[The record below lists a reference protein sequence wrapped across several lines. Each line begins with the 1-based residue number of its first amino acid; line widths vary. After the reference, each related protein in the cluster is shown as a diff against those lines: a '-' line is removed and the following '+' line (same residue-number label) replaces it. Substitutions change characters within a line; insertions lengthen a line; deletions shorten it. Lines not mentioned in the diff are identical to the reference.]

1 MENIMISIMTKHQD
15 YNSVFEVIQ
24 KKKKEEI
31 KKIEFYRYLKKVDSY
46 LNKEEF
52 QKLYRVLVPS
62 RADYIRRFELG
73 SYLKKFTTPIFK
85 KWLGSMLTSSETQKI
100 GLGVYLKNN
109 HMIKKK
115 KYVDPID
122 LERAFS
128 EFKKFEG
135 EQLKFMLNALE
146 IKKNVQNLYD
156 WSNVKQ
162 VLSSF
167 MERYQLRTKSKL
179 LSFFSISEKNLAG
192 SESAAMY
199 LLSTLRTQ
207 FKILNLKK
215 ARALFDKFDI
225 DGSRS
230 ISYSEFDRLILE
242 KLPHSDE
249 DTIHEAYKIMNGT
262 GRGKELTRIEF
273 EEILLNKVELENK
286 DDLLF
291 EVTSNYSDIFKQIKA
306 HLSKLNKASGDI
318 FS

>member
-1 MENIMISIMTKHQD
+1 M
-15 YNSVFEVIQ
+15 
-24 KKKKEEI
+24 
-31 KKIEFYRYLKKVDSY
+31 
-46 LNKEEF
+46 
-52 QKLYRVLVPS
+52 LVPS
-62 RADYIRRFELG
+62 RAEYIRRFELG
-73 SYLKKFTTPIFK
+73 SYLKKFTTSIFK
-85 KWLGSMLTSSETQKI
+85 KWLGIMLTASETQKT

-109 HMIKKK
+109 NMLKKK
-115 KYVDPID
+115 RYVDPID
-122 LERAFS
+122 LEKSFN

-156 WSNVKQ
+156 WGKVKQ
-162 VLSSF
+162 ILSSF

-179 LSFFSISEKNLAG
+179 LSFFSINEKNQAG

-199 LLSTLRTQ
+199 LLSTLRTN

-249 DTIHEAYKIMNGT
+249 DTIHEAFKIMNGT
-262 GRGKELTRIEF
+262 GKAKELTRIEF

-286 DDLLF
+286 EDLLY
-291 EVTSNYSDIFKQIKA
+291 ETTSNYSDIFT
-306 HLSKLNKASGDI
+306 
-318 FS
+318 